1 MSVLQV
7 DTIRDRS
14 GNASPTLDKGVV
26 VSGASTLGF
35 VKVVPG
41 THGAGGIITATSGIV
56 TFFGD
61 AQYMSNVGLAV
72 TFIDNNVTIA
82 GTVTVNELVLTGGGG
97 LGGGAGIAASTI
109 NISGISTLGGISINA
124 GIITAGPGVTTVRY
138 FGDGGG
144 LTRLM
149 AEHLLVHQRSA
160 TGRFILGQNI
170 VQIALT
176 NNPDTQTGTFPITA
190 RTGIVTTS
198 YGKSGQPSLSI

>member
-14 GNASPTLDKGVV
+14 GNGSPNLDKGVV
-26 VSGASTLGF
+26 VSGVSTLGY
-35 VKVVPG
+35 VRVLQ
-41 THGAGGIITATSGIV
+41 GAVNGGIITATAGIV

-61 AQYMSNVGLAV
+61 AQFMSNVGLAV

-109 NISGISTLGGISINA
+109 NISGISTIGGVKISA
-124 GIITAGPGVTTVRY
+124 GIITAAPGITTVRY

-149 AEHLLVHQRSA
+149 AEHLLVHRRSA
-160 TGRFILGQNI
+160 TGRFSLGQNI
-170 VQIALT
+170 TQVSLT
-176 NNPDTQTGTFPITA
+176 NNPDTQTGTFPVTSRA
-190 RTGIVTTS
+190 GIVTVS
-198 YGKSGQPSLSI
+198 YGMAGQPPLSI